1 MFNRVINHF
10 HFHINIGEK
19 AMSTLQETLD
29 KIATIALGN
38 SAEVQAE
45 VEAVKATLAANAEAD
60 AETKLTVEEHDII
73 INALVE
79 KLAAAPAPV
88 DPTA

>member
-1 MFNRVINHF
+1 
-10 HFHINIGEK
+10 
-19 AMSTLQETLD
+19 MSTLQETLD

-45 VEAVKATLAANAEAD
+45 VQAVKATLAANATADEAV
-60 AETKLTVEEHDII
+60 KLTVDEHTQI
-73 INALVE
+73 INALVD

-88 DPTA
+88 DPTV